1 MKAIINQPKYKQSLY
16 CIINRSDNMENIEM
30 MIESKLAEVE
40 LSKGA
45 PVEVHE
51 KIKDELLHLL
61 LAFYL
66 GAK

>member
-40 LSKGA
+40 LSNGA

-51 KIKDELLHLL
+51 KIKDEWLHLL

>member
-1 MKAIINQPKYKQSLY
+1 
-16 CIINRSDNMENIEM
+16 MENIEM

-51 KIKDELLHLL
+51 KIKDELLHHL